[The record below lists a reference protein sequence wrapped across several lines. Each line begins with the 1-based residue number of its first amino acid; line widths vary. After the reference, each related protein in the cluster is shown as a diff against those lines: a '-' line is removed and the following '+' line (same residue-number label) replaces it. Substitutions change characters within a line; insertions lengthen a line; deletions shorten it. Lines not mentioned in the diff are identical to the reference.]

1 MYVTNKAH
9 PSLIKNEGRDTFLFV
24 SGGSVWVLTLNINSV
39 SHKSLTAPLNL
50 TILLYSK
57 HIVVNN

>member
-9 PSLIKNEGRDTFLFV
+9 PSLIQNEGRDTFLFV

-50 TILLYSK
+50 TILL
-57 HIVVNN
+57 